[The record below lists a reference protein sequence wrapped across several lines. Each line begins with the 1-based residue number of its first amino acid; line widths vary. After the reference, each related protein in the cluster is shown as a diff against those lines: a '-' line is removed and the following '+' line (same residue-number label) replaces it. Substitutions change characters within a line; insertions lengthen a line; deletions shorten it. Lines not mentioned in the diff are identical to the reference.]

1 MGKTVKKLH
10 SQRCHHERVA
20 VSVLPET
27 REQVYARVYRGVSV
41 ECVCG
46 KTLNLEE
53 LATGPYPFRCPSC
66 GVLLDENAIDL
77 QAREVVVDLAEAS
90 AVVSRVEK
98 LRVRADERG
107 GGIIAG
113 LCRLVARMRL
123 AMSSR
128 GYAKARRRADEDK
141 RVLQYLA
148 FTRYYTGLWY
158 RLTGVRHFCAGK
170 LPNEQAYL
178 VRPHYEGD
186 AAEFTAE
193 PGDAS
198 PQSRGV
204 AGEFRV
210 FEELRRCVRDSASP
224 LFGAHL
230 ASNLYLP
237 IPDCGRGA
245 SQPIWRQV
253 DLVLITCEGVFAI
266 EAKNKGTKV
275 LTSPD
280 FASLAVESRDGTRRS
295 TRWILDQCA
304 GHADALSG
312 AIGVSLDDI
321 YETTVF
327 VRPLGFEGGS
337 SEFSG
342 HVFVGTC
349 GMEKEGDFAAAIEKK
364 VVELRKEGRE
374 VFTAERVGELADELV
389 LRFGDLGRGKAER
402 HVARLRE
409 LSGSR
414 GQFHGRQVYV
424 SNCH

>member
-10 SQRCHHERVA
+10 SQRRHHERVA

-27 REQVYARVYRGVSV
+27 REQVYARVYKGVSV

-53 LATGPYPFRCPSC
+53 LAADSYPYRCPGC
-66 GVLLDENAIDL
+66 GALLDEETLD
-77 QAREVVVDLAEAS
+77 ARACEIAADLAVAS
-90 AVVSRVEK
+90 AIVSRVEK
-98 LRVRADERG
+98 LRARADERG
-107 GGIIAG
+107 GGIIASF
-113 LCRLVARMRL
+113 CRLVARMRL

-128 GYAKARRRADEDK
+128 GYAKARRRADEGK
-141 RVLQYLA
+141 RALRYLA
-148 FTRYYTGLWY
+148 FARYYTGLWY
-158 RLTGVRHFCAGK
+158 RLAGIRHFCAGK

-186 AAEFTAE
+186 TAEFTAE

-198 PQSRGV
+198 SQSRGV

-210 FEELRRCVRDSASP
+210 FEELRHRVSDSASP
-224 LFGAHL
+224 LFGARL
-230 ASNLYLP
+230 APNLYLP
-237 IPDCGRGA
+237 IPDRGRGV

-253 DLVLITCEGVFAI
+253 DLVLITCEGVFVI

-280 FASLAVESRDGTRRS
+280 FASLAVESRDGTRHS

-312 AIGVSLDDI
+312 VIDVSLDDI

-327 VRPLGFEGGS
+327 VKPLGFEGGS

-364 VVELRKEGRE
+364 VAELRKEGRE
-374 VFTAERVGELADELV
+374 VFTAERVGELADELA

-424 SNCH
+424 SNCR